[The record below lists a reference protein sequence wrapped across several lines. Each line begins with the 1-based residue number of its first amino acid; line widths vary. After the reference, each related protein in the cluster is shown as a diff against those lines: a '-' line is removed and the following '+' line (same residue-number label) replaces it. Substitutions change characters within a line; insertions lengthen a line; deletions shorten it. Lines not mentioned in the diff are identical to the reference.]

1 MATVE
6 DLFAALRAADQAG
19 NAEDATKIA
28 KVLSGLGYGP
38 KIEEAA
44 APPAEPGFFQ
54 RAKTAL
60 GRGLEQVP
68 ESLSGIALG
77 AQSGL
82 GMREATERK
91 LQEIQAAQAKPTE
104 GAPAITYEELEK
116 TYGKEGAL
124 AVLKKLPTYVTEQ
137 ILQSAPSM
145 AVPLAVGAAA
155 TPFTSPIGGLVA
167 GIGTYGAQQFGQFM
181 QRQAAGAK
189 TAEELEPGKA
199 ALAAGVTA
207 PLGFF
212 VDRLT
217 LGMSKV
223 PTKALGEGIVA
234 ELAKRSGASV
244 AGRAATGATIGII
257 AEAPTEMLEQ
267 MAERWQANL
276 PLFNEEAV
284 REYKEAAAGAAAVGG
299 GLGATSR
306 VLAGRPQE
314 VQAPAPELPAQAPQA
329 PTLPEIP
336 AITPAAQV
344 PPQVEQVPP
353 QVEQVPPQVE
363 QVPPAPAFAAPLGG
377 EIREMPG
384 FAGPAN
390 ANQQLMAIA
399 RQRQAQ
405 AEAQAARDAADYQRK
420 VRAIEGQSF
429 SSDPLADRLAKD
441 RMIASLPQP
450 QVQPQVPPVTPLPA
464 PPAELNYFERQDA
477 IRRAEQADVQ
487 KGMRKRRERDTRFA
501 PEELEQM
508 GIPIEKKKA
517 EPQFKATE
525 HPENIGLT
533 GFDAA
538 GEPIIELL
546 SAGAK
551 PFKSR
556 KAADMAKAYRNDMK
570 VVRLPTGEYV
580 LSPKTE
586 AELKREQD
594 AAKRLGAFQPGQA
607 KGLPEAA
614 HEYIISKGGFAPSE
628 KSALGLTGPNVR
640 VGNKYLFN
648 PQGMTIAKAAEAL
661 REAGYIET
669 EEENAVIDAMEK
681 TFKLNQRI
689 YTPEGYERIAEIE
702 QNELNQQYQKKAEQE
717 ALYTPEADVYDYM
730 HSDDFYRQPMEEVR
744 RLAEAHGVDAE
755 AIFDE
760 LARRIPDATQEQY
773 EDAAK
778 DSIAAAIRAQQGLEP
793 RSIQE
798 VLPTKEAEFTG
809 YNATKEGLAIQKQIE
824 GKSINQVADWLV
836 ANAPSAFQRLSAQ
849 KTRDMIRALQN
860 QGVEM
865 TFEVYGGRDRISS
878 LYEARGITGF
888 QFTPSQTTVNVKLNG
903 EPVIKNQNGYPSGM
917 NYGTLLH
924 ELMHVATRP
933 ATRFLPMDHPLRKDL
948 RELFNKVVIQ
958 YNADFKAG
966 KLPPVLQKFS
976 RNMNNVLSNP
986 DELITWGFQDKEFQQ
1001 YLDSINVGPKQTAF
1015 NKLVSLI
1022 RDILGFAKP
1031 FETAL
1036 ERLVR
1041 TTDSILSIDAGVL
1054 GNFVQDYGYSF
1065 GNRKAAA
1072 MLTQQDTLF
1081 SSQKLLRDTLE
1092 SRAAGFYFDAKQ
1104 SPLYQTRTAKEV
1116 GDFSQQEADK
1126 IVSLEGRA
1134 KKIQEERRWVGKL
1147 KDGAWVG
1154 TRLDLAVFRVAKK
1167 AGLPPVLAVHEGS
1180 ESKHIKGGFSK
1191 GELLRLVPH
1200 ITLRNVRFNVMQG
1213 ERERIAEGGEKGRM
1227 ASADGQYMDVPPNF
1241 DGIEV
1246 SFNPTREH
1254 LFRDA
1259 LGRAVKYADEVT
1271 VLKNRMYARGNIE
1284 YFGAEDVPPVPT
1296 QPSDSWIMG
1305 SGQDARQLQERPA
1318 IIDDAGKVSKEQQK
1332 NLFDGQDIVQD
1343 SLFSRETG
1351 FFIDAK
1357 QSPLYQTRTA
1367 QDVPVITQELANR
1380 ALATHAKGAR
1390 VEGKGI
1396 ELKPGDYI
1404 GARLDLPIRASSRG
1418 IMDGGVPLQAI
1429 HMGNASNYAREDGGF
1444 YGGKI
1449 AKYLPSVTMKNVKFR
1464 INQAEREEIAAGR
1477 KKAPMGSADGQ
1488 FVRSDNPN
1496 FDGIELRFN
1505 PKREHLFIDAMG
1517 RAVKYAD
1524 EVTVMGDRM
1533 YARGHVEYF
1542 GDEDFIQP
1550 KGVSPTQ
1557 ARVLSVEEALRQAGP
1572 AVERAVIE
1580 SANTGKPLPPT
1591 IQESLFSQQGM
1602 SRRGFFG
1609 LRPASEAAAP
1619 AAPSALEK
1627 LMQVPVS
1634 RRAVLK
1640 TATAPLIKRL
1650 IPNVAAEFLNPPNNF
1665 ARVAKTS
1672 DGYFFIEQPDGTWE
1686 GRSLGS
1692 FENLRDLI
1700 EDFATDDGINLSFG
1714 ALPSKMIED
1723 GEIIS
1728 DLYQS
1733 ANEYLG
1739 PTQAEKAFHLQQY
1752 GEALPGSTKTL
1763 DDLLNEVKEYE
1774 RLAGMSP
1781 EQRAKTERDKAFKSW
1796 FGNSKVVD
1804 AEGKPLVV
1812 YHGTIADVDKFIP
1825 SERFGEMYFASESKD
1840 YANAMAANIQTKGEG
1855 GNVMPLYVSLQNPRI
1870 IKHKDLSVDQLNKA
1884 LTDNNDGL
1892 ISVDDDGVKQV
1903 IVAFKP
1909 NQLKSAI
1916 GNRGTFSPFLYDV
1929 SMEREA
1935 MPTRTQTGSD
1945 AMEILSGIGRFV
1957 EPPEPGYADRVR
1969 ESWRNARDNPGV
1981 AKDQALGAFRRWTD
1995 QVQTWAFSSDAAL
2008 NNQIRRA
2015 IMDSSLGN
2023 EEKIGTLLNASLSQT
2038 VHSDAVANLFLME
2051 GNIKWDEELHK
2062 WTGVKDENNIVNLSG
2077 FLDKLAD
2084 RNGLTKE
2091 EAELIAH
2098 TAFEARRTAS
2108 LIRENEQIDAQVAA
2122 IRAEAARI
2130 RSRSPVGAS
2139 ELSDRAQRLQER
2151 KKIIHMTPEQI
2162 EAGMVQFRLFP
2173 ELTEVAD
2180 TWNGIRENA
2189 LKVMV
2194 DTGLYSRQEAED
2206 LLSNADYVPFFRED
2220 QIEEGKG
2227 PKEFLRSL
2235 SVQADQRMRGSMK
2248 PVNDIFDNMV
2258 RWTQYA
2264 VNRGVRNRSAL
2275 ALVDTAAGLDLAE
2288 RVRGARDGE
2297 NVVRVWRDGKEEFYD
2312 MADPMFVSA
2321 FRGLES
2327 VAIPTV
2333 KYFSKIADWLRQ
2345 SVVLY
2350 PGFAIAQVP
2359 QDAFAAMFT
2368 SGLKPQYALRIPV
2381 LAVKEFVQTLRGKS
2395 SLHEELKNVGAVGV
2409 RDFTSSV
2416 IRNDAEV
2423 LAGLKKDKS
2432 IWDGVKRKLGNLAMA
2447 ADNSIRQAT
2456 YEASLQQGLSRA
2468 EAIEKS
2474 FEIFNVRRRGNSKI
2488 LAMAGQVIPFF
2499 NAYLAAQNVAYKTL
2513 TGAGTSPTQRDAAL
2527 KTLAATT
2534 GSVFVL
2540 SLIYAMMNGDDE
2552 DYLKKPTPTRDRL
2565 LMIPGTGASLPLRA
2579 DLFILPKV
2587 IAEHTYMMI
2596 TDKGFSDAAKFR
2608 ESIKSI
2614 LANGLFSPTPVPQ
2627 AIKPLS
2633 ELILNYDFFQ
2643 QKPLVGVFQQQK
2655 ELGRQFEDSTSE
2667 LSKLMGKTGYV
2678 SPIMAD
2684 HFIRGMFG
2692 SVGGLALYMTNPILA
2707 AMAGT
2712 TRPEVTMRDALA
2724 TVPNASAFVTKE
2736 YDVGLRKDFY
2746 ALKEVTDRVAST
2758 VADMKNRSPQEIR
2771 EYLEDPKVKQRLAMA
2786 PGINQIATRLTE
2798 IRKQVNL
2805 ITNLED
2811 PRYTSADKEQAI
2823 KQLRE
2828 KEYQLLKNIDLKK
2841 LREMAQM

>member
-1 MATVE
+1 
-6 DLFAALRAADQAG
+6 
-19 NAEDATKIA
+19 
-28 KVLSGLGYGP
+28 
-38 KIEEAA
+38 
-44 APPAEPGFFQ
+44 
-54 RAKTAL
+54 
-60 GRGLEQVP
+60 
-68 ESLSGIALG
+68 
-77 AQSGL
+77 
-82 GMREATERK
+82 
-91 LQEIQAAQAKPTE
+91 
-104 GAPAITYEELEK
+104 
-116 TYGKEGAL
+116 
-124 AVLKKLPTYVTEQ
+124 
-137 ILQSAPSM
+137 
-145 AVPLAVGAAA
+145 
-155 TPFTSPIGGLVA
+155 
-167 GIGTYGAQQFGQFM
+167 
-181 QRQAAGAK
+181 
-189 TAEELEPGKA
+189 
-199 ALAAGVTA
+199 
-207 PLGFF
+207 
-212 VDRLT
+212 
-217 LGMSKV
+217 
-223 PTKALGEGIVA
+223 
-234 ELAKRSGASV
+234 
-244 AGRAATGATIGII
+244 
-257 AEAPTEMLEQ
+257 
-267 MAERWQANL
+267 
-276 PLFNEEAV
+276 
-284 REYKEAAAGAAAVGG
+284 
-299 GLGATSR
+299 
-306 VLAGRPQE
+306 
-314 VQAPAPELPAQAPQA
+314 
-329 PTLPEIP
+329 
-336 AITPAAQV
+336 
-344 PPQVEQVPP
+344 
-353 QVEQVPPQVE
+353 
-363 QVPPAPAFAAPLGG
+363 
-377 EIREMPG
+377 
-384 FAGPAN
+384 
-390 ANQQLMAIA
+390 
-399 RQRQAQ
+399 
-405 AEAQAARDAADYQRK
+405 
-420 VRAIEGQSF
+420 
-429 SSDPLADRLAKD
+429 
-441 RMIASLPQP
+441 
-450 QVQPQVPPVTPLPA
+450 
-464 PPAELNYFERQDA
+464 
-477 IRRAEQADVQ
+477 
-487 KGMRKRRERDTRFA
+487 
-501 PEELEQM
+501 
-508 GIPIEKKKA
+508 
-517 EPQFKATE
+517 
-525 HPENIGLT
+525 
-533 GFDAA
+533 
-538 GEPIIELL
+538 
-546 SAGAK
+546 
-551 PFKSR
+551 
-556 KAADMAKAYRNDMK
+556 
-570 VVRLPTGEYV
+570 
-580 LSPKTE
+580 
-586 AELKREQD
+586 
-594 AAKRLGAFQPGQA
+594 
-607 KGLPEAA
+607 
-614 HEYIISKGGFAPSE
+614 
-628 KSALGLTGPNVR
+628 
-640 VGNKYLFN
+640 
-648 PQGMTIAKAAEAL
+648 
-661 REAGYIET
+661 
-669 EEENAVIDAMEK
+669 
-681 TFKLNQRI
+681 
-689 YTPEGYERIAEIE
+689 
-702 QNELNQQYQKKAEQE
+702 
-717 ALYTPEADVYDYM
+717 
-730 HSDDFYRQPMEEVR
+730 
-744 RLAEAHGVDAE
+744 
-755 AIFDE
+755 
-760 LARRIPDATQEQY
+760 
-773 EDAAK
+773 
-778 DSIAAAIRAQQGLEP
+778 
-793 RSIQE
+793 
-798 VLPTKEAEFTG
+798 
-809 YNATKEGLAIQKQIE
+809 
-824 GKSINQVADWLV
+824 
-836 ANAPSAFQRLSAQ
+836 
-849 KTRDMIRALQN
+849 
-860 QGVEM
+860 
-865 TFEVYGGRDRISS
+865 
-878 LYEARGITGF
+878 
-888 QFTPSQTTVNVKLNG
+888 
-903 EPVIKNQNGYPSGM
+903 
-917 NYGTLLH
+917 
-924 ELMHVATRP
+924 
-933 ATRFLPMDHPLRKDL
+933 
-948 RELFNKVVIQ
+948 
-958 YNADFKAG
+958 
-966 KLPPVLQKFS
+966 
-976 RNMNNVLSNP
+976 
-986 DELITWGFQDKEFQQ
+986 
-1001 YLDSINVGPKQTAF
+1001 
-1015 NKLVSLI
+1015 
-1022 RDILGFAKP
+1022 
-1031 FETAL
+1031 
-1036 ERLVR
+1036 
-1041 TTDSILSIDAGVL
+1041 
-1054 GNFVQDYGYSF
+1054 
-1065 GNRKAAA
+1065 
-1072 MLTQQDTLF
+1072 
-1081 SSQKLLRDTLE
+1081 
-1092 SRAAGFYFDAKQ
+1092 
-1104 SPLYQTRTAKEV
+1104 
-1116 GDFSQQEADK
+1116 
-1126 IVSLEGRA
+1126 
-1134 KKIQEERRWVGKL
+1134 
-1147 KDGAWVG
+1147 
-1154 TRLDLAVFRVAKK
+1154 
-1167 AGLPPVLAVHEGS
+1167 
-1180 ESKHIKGGFSK
+1180 
-1191 GELLRLVPH
+1191 
-1200 ITLRNVRFNVMQG
+1200 MQG

-1296 QPSDSWIMG
+1296 QPSDSWVMG

-1343 SLFSRETG
+1343 SLFSREAG

-1517 RAVKYAD
+1517 RSVKSAD

-1533 YARGHVEYF
+1533 YARGHIEYF

-1572 AVERAVIE
+1572 AVERAVME
-1580 SANTGKPLPPT
+1580 SANTGKPLAPT

-1602 SRRGFFG
+1602 SRRGLFG
-1609 LRPASEAAAP
+1609 LRPASEAEAPAAP
-1619 AAPSALEK
+1619 AAPSFFEK

-1634 RRAVLK
+1634 RRAALK
-1640 TATAPLIKRL
+1640 TATAPLIRRL
-1650 IPNVAAEFLNPPNNF
+1650 IPNVAAEFLNPPKDF
-1665 ARVAKTS
+1665 SRIAKTS
-1672 DGYFFIEQPDGTWE
+1672 DGYFFIEQPDGTWD
-1686 GRSLGS
+1686 GGSLGS
-1692 FENLRDLI
+1692 AENLRELI
-1700 EDFATDDGINLSFG
+1700 EDFVTDDGINLSFG
-1714 ALPSKMIED
+1714 ALPSKMIEGGNLIED
-1723 GEIIS
+1723 FYLSAS
-1728 DLYQS
+1728 D
-1733 ANEYLG
+1733 YLG

-1752 GEALPGSTKTL
+1752 GEALPGPTKTL
-1763 DDLLNEVKEYE
+1763 DDLLKEIKEYE
-1774 RLAGMSP
+1774 RLSAMSP
-1781 EQRAKTERDKAFKSW
+1781 EQRAKTERKQNFDKW
-1796 FGNSKVVD
+1796 FGDSKVVD
-1804 AEGKPLVV
+1804 DNGQPLVMYTGTSKDVDFKSFKVPKNGVWFTTNPAEASQYAVENDSKEFKYNRDTRQYEEVNTASRVIPAFLSIQNPYKITEDDLKQINTENYRKAQGQFFDNLRAQGYDGVDFGGGLWVVIGKPTQIKSTIGNQ
-1812 YHGTIADVDKFIP
+1812 GTFYPDLSDI
-1825 SERFGEMYFASESKD
+1825 
-1840 YANAMAANIQTKGEG
+1840 
-1855 GNVMPLYVSLQNPRI
+1855 SLQ
-1870 IKHKDLSVDQLNKA
+1870 QE
-1884 LTDNNDGL
+1884 GL
-1892 ISVDDDGVKQV
+1892 
-1903 IVAFKP
+1903 
-1909 NQLKSAI
+1909 
-1916 GNRGTFSPFLYDV
+1916 
-1929 SMEREA
+1929 
-1935 MPTRTQTGSD
+1935 PTRTQTGSD
-1945 AMEILSGIGRFV
+1945 AMEILAGIGRFV
-1957 EPPEPGYADRVR
+1957 EPPEPGYVDKVR
-1969 ESWRNARDNPGV
+1969 ESWKNARDNPKV

-1995 QVQTWAFSSDAAL
+1995 QVETWAFSSDAAL

-2077 FLDKLAD
+2077 VLDKLAD

-2091 EAELIAH
+2091 QAELIAH

-2108 LIRENEQIDAQVAA
+2108 LIRENDQIEAQVAA

-2151 KKIIHMTPEQI
+2151 TKTIHMTPKQI

-2173 ELTEVAD
+2173 ELAEVAD

-2194 DTGLYSRQEAED
+2194 DTGLYSQQEAED

-2235 SVQADQRMRGSMK
+2235 SVQADKRMKGSMK

-2275 ALVDTAAGLDLAE
+2275 ALVDTATGLDLAE
-2288 RVRGARDGE
+2288 RVRGAKDGD
-2297 NVVRVWRDGKEEFYD
+2297 NVVRVWRNGKEEFYD

-2432 IWDGVKRKLGNLAMA
+2432 IWDNVKRKLGNLAMA

-2499 NAYLAAQNVAYKTL
+2499 NAYLAAQNVAYRTL
-2513 TGAGTSPTQRDAAL
+2513 TGVGTSPTQRDAAL

-2614 LANGLFSPTPVPQ
+2614 LVNGLFSPTPVPQ

-2786 PGINQIATRLTE
+2786 PGINQISARLTD